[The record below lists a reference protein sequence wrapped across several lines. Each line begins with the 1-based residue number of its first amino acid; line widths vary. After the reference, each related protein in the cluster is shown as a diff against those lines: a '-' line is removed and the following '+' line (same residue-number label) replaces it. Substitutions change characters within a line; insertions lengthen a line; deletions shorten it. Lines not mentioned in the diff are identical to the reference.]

1 MVDTTILLQF
11 LVNVCFGV
19 SILLIHFRN
28 NKILGDHESK
38 LKALRLRGVDRD
50 NLIRDMGKIY
60 SQLQQELTSIKKGQ

>member
-11 LVNVCFGV
+11 LV